1 MSIHAVM
8 LGLVI
13 ATLCASVFHLLRGG
27 RLRHLMLYLV
37 TAWISFFIG
46 QLFSESIEWRLMRVG
61 ALNLFPALLATLLGL
76 IISAVFLAPESGPT
90 RRK

>member
-1 MSIHAVM
+1 MNTHAVI
-8 LGLVI
+8 LGLII
-13 ATLCASVFHLLRGG
+13 ATLCASIFHLLRGG
-27 RLRHLMLYLV
+27 RLRHLMLYLA

-46 QLFSESIEWRLMRVG
+46 QLFSESIGWRLMRVG

-76 IISAVFLAPESGPT
+76 ILAAVFLAPESRSA

>member
-1 MSIHAVM
+1 M

-13 ATLCASVFHLLRGG
+13 ATLCASLFHLLRGG
-27 RLRHLMLYLV
+27 KLRHLMLYLV
-37 TAWISFFIG
+37 TAWTSFFIG
-46 QLFSESIEWRLMRVG
+46 QIFSESIEWRLMRVG

-76 IISAVFLAPESGPT
+76 ILAAVFLAPESGAA